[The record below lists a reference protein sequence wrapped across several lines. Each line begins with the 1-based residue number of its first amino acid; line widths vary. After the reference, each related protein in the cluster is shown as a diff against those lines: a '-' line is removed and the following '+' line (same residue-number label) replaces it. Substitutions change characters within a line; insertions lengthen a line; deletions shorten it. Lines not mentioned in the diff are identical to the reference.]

1 MRNRLRMPGRNPA
14 ASRRGIVR
22 TTWWVAF
29 IVVPVLVAG
38 CQKARVKDSRAP
50 LGVEQLA
57 KAPSEFVTHSFKVR
71 GVVSSVVARKGA
83 FTLIDVEEYKSCREL
98 DCAAYQVPVAFA
110 GTLPDT
116 AQIVL
121 VTGRLE
127 QPEPGHYLVR
137 AVQVEREP

>member
-1 MRNRLRMPGRNPA
+1 M
-14 ASRRGIVR
+14 R
-22 TTWWVAF
+22 TTWWAALIAVA
-29 IVVPVLVAG
+29 ILLAG
-38 CQKARVKDSRAP
+38 CQKAHVEGSNVP
-50 LGVEQLA
+50 LGVERLA
-57 KAPSEFVTHSFKVR
+57 KTPSDYATRPFKVR

-116 AQIVL
+116 AQTVL

-127 QPEPGHYLVR
+127 QPEPGRYLVR
-137 AVQVEREP
+137 AEQVEREP